1 MEKGDYKLNTADIL
15 FEANNG
21 IGWIMLNRPEKLN
34 TFSNDMI
41 EKLYE
46 QLLKWK
52 NDPDIAIIVLEG
64 AGDKAFSAGGDV
76 RQLYDLKDSNIV
88 DHAIKSFSR
97 EYSMDMTLHL
107 YPKPILVYMDGYVMG
122 GGVGVSV
129 AGSHRIVNEKTR
141 WAMPETSIGLYPDVG
156 ASYFMNKM
164 PGYIGRYLALTSKS
178 INAAEALYT
187 GVADYYIE
195 SNIWSDLKQTIGEKK
210 WHNDSAAE
218 ELHYIISKYDKKP
231 IMDCKIEELEE
242 VVNRHFRFDRM
253 EEILDS
259 LQGSVD
265 KDSEWANKTLKTIL
279 SKSPTSLKVTL
290 RQLVEGKKKSLK
302 ECFMMELHMSI
313 NFMKC
318 HDFFEGVRAVLVDK
332 DKSPKWNPQTLE
344 EVKKEDV
351 DRFFAYQWKDGEDPF
366 AEFK

>member
-1 MEKGDYKLNTADIL
+1 MKLNDIL
-15 FEANNG
+15 FKVSNG
-21 IGWIMLNRPEKLN
+21 VGWIMLNRPEKLN
-34 TFSNDMI
+34 TFSNHMI
-41 EKLYE
+41 EKLYS
-46 QLLKWK
+46 QLLIWK
-52 NDPDIAIIVLEG
+52 DDPNIAIIVLEG

-88 DHAIKSFSR
+88 EYAIEAFTR
-97 EYSMDMTLHL
+97 EYRMDMTLHL

-129 AGSHRIVNEKTR
+129 AGSHRIVTEKTK

-164 PGYIGRYLALTSKS
+164 PGHIGRYLALTSKS

-195 SNIWSDLKQTIGEKK
+195 SSRWSELRQAIENKIWNIGSV
-210 WHNDSAAE
+210 SE
-218 ELHYIISKYDKKP
+218 ELHDIIAEYSEIP
-231 IMDCKIEELEE
+231 AVDCKIQELEE
-242 VVNRHFRFDRM
+242 EINRHFSTESV
-253 EEILDS
+253 EEIIEY
-259 LQGSVD
+259 LQGTAA
-265 KDSEWANKTLKTIL
+265 KGSEWAEKTVNTIL

-290 RQLVEGKKKSLK
+290 KQLVNGKKKSLK
-302 ECFMMELHMSI
+302 ECFMMELNMSI

-332 DKSPKWNPQTLE
+332 DRAPRWYPAKLE
-344 EVKKEDV
+344 EVKEEAVDSFFTYSWESSQNPLED
-351 DRFFAYQWKDGEDPF
+351 FTI
-366 AEFK
+366 